1 MAKNTATFSMVW
13 MVAGQQSIDLPDGL
27 DPNDIIAVRNYIK
40 ENWDNIP
47 LPTEGDYISGSDEL
61 DEDGEIIINKSI

>member
-40 ENWDNIP
+40 ENWENIP
-47 LPTEGDYISGSDEL
+47 IPTEGDYISGSDEL

>member
-13 MVAGQQSIDLPDGL
+13 MVTGQQSIDLPDGL
-27 DPNDIIAVRNYIK
+27 DPNDITAVRDYIK

-61 DEDGEIIINKSI
+61 DEDSEIIINKSI

>member
-1 MAKNTATFSMVW
+1 MVW
-13 MVAGQQSIDLPDGL
+13 MVTGQQSIDLPDGL
-27 DPNDIIAVRNYIK
+27 DPNDIAAVRDYIK
-40 ENWDNIP
+40 KNWDNIP

>member
-1 MAKNTATFSMVW
+1 MVW
-13 MVAGQQSIDLPDGL
+13 MVTGQQSIDLPDGL
-27 DPNDIIAVRNYIK
+27 DPNDITAVRDYIK
-40 ENWDNIP
+40 KNWDNIP

>member
-1 MAKNTATFSMVW
+1 MVW
-13 MVAGQQSIDLPDGL
+13 MVTGQQSIDLPDGL
-27 DPNDIIAVRNYIK
+27 DPNDIAAVRDYIK

>member
-1 MAKNTATFSMVW
+1 MVW

-27 DPNDIIAVRNYIK
+27 DPNDITAVRNYIK

>member
-1 MAKNTATFSMVW
+1 MVW
-13 MVAGQQSIDLPDGL
+13 MVTGQQNINLPDEL
-27 DPNDIIAVRNYIK
+27 DPNDITAVRNYIK
-40 ENWDNIP
+40 KNCDNIP

>member
-1 MAKNTATFSMVW
+1 MVW

>member
-13 MVAGQQSIDLPDGL
+13 MVAGQQSIDLPEGL
-27 DPNDIIAVRNYIK
+27 DPNDITAVRNYIK

>member
-1 MAKNTATFSMVW
+1 MVW
-13 MVAGQQSIDLPDGL
+13 MVTGQQNINLPDEL
-27 DPNDIIAVRNYIK
+27 DPNDITAVRNYIK
-40 ENWDNIP
+40 KNWDNIP

>member
-1 MAKNTATFSMVW
+1 MVW
-13 MVAGQQSIDLPDGL
+13 MVTGQQSIDLPDGL
-27 DPNDIIAVRNYIK
+27 DPNDIAAVRNYIK
-40 ENWDNIP
+40 KNWDNIP

>member
-1 MAKNTATFSMVW
+1 MAKNTVTFSMIW
-13 MVAGQQSIDLPDGL
+13 MVTGQQSIDLPDGL
-27 DPNDIIAVRNYIK
+27 DPNDITAVRDYIK
-40 ENWDNIP
+40 KNWDNIP